1 MTVDQ
6 KIILIVRFLTLADE
20 YALKRQLD
28 GEDIKFIKITIKK
41 TVHYIKDRYAVIDNE
56 PDSIHIIADKDYQA
70 LKPLLKE
77 YIDMEA
83 VEVEE
88 L

>member
-1 MTVDQ
+1 MTTDQ

-28 GEDIKFIKITIKK
+28 GEDIQFIK
-41 TVHYIKDRYAVIDNE
+41 VIVNKNPETDHE
-56 PDSIHIIADKDYQA
+56 DEILHIISDKDYYA
-70 LKPLLKE
+70 IEPLIKE
-77 YIDMEA
+77 FIDLEA
-83 VEVEE
+83 IEVEE